1 MASSTINTTGLSI
14 SITASLEEGDL
25 MQIKE
30 LFQKDIERKI
40 AGVIMADDDR
50 NIQTEIDEYVLT
62 HEIKSQLDKLLESYI
77 NNDSLPGV
85 WISGFFGTGK
95 SHLLKMISLLLE
107 GWHHD
112 DFHIA
117 DVMMQKCDDDKILK
131 ANIGKVKSIPA
142 QSILFNIDQKA
153 DTGTPKGTDAI
164 LNVFVKVFNDACG
177 YYGKHAYI
185 AKFER
190 DLDREGLLEA
200 FKTEYQKISG
210 KDWKVGRAM
219 ATMEDHNVSKAYAKI
234 KNAPEGSFNSLL
246 SNLSYNYK
254 VSIEDFTN
262 DVAEYIAKKGKDFR
276 LIFCVDEIGQF
287 IADNTKLMLNL
298 QTISESFYSV
308 CKGKAW
314 IMVTS
319 QSDLETVVGQLKQSQ
334 STEYGR
340 ITARFPIKLN
350 LGGANVEEVIQKR
363 LLLKKKEHETELLK
377 LYHKHENS
385 MRTLF
390 HFTDGARTYR
400 TFRDSEDFIG
410 SYPFI
415 PYQSFL
421 LQSAFISLSEH
432 DAFPGKYTSVG
443 ARSLLSIFQFVLI
456 QVANEGVG
464 GIAGFDLMYDGLK
477 PMVKPHLL
485 HTLQT
490 AEASIT
496 DTFALRILKTLF
508 ILKYVKDFKATIRNI
523 RILLLE
529 DLQTDP
535 ETLNEKI
542 KQALDLLEC
551 ETYIE
556 RNGEEYSYLTSDE
569 KTIEQQIKN
578 TQIEDS
584 AISDELDKLMFGY
597 NDFLKAKIRHIES
610 DQDFA
615 YSRKVDDRT
624 YGKSQELTIQ
634 LITPNYQYYD
644 NEIQL
649 KANSMGKA
657 ELLIVLPA
665 DNRFWEDLALYK
677 KTDKYCS
684 QQAMTSISDST
695 RLIVAAKQQ
704 QNTSRMRAIK
714 KRFNELI
721 SGSKL
726 ILRGDLFNARSSEV
740 VAKVNEAA
748 QALISRSYPNLA
760 MIKTVKDSDFS
771 SVILSPQTN
780 LDDLVSLSEAE
791 RDMLGTINLAQGSAQ
806 KLNLSTLF
814 QKYLRNPYGW
824 SESACLYILARL
836 ISLGKAEVFA
846 QGRVLEKAEL
856 VRELRQKGKYASLI
870 IQPQAEISQADF
882 LHLKKTAEELM
893 GHPATSKDAK
903 DLIKELKEA
912 LKTEAD
918 ILDAYLFKKDVYRFL
933 ESLEDAI
940 KEYREISAKPV
951 SWFFNEFKVQEA
963 AILRQKHDLIDPIK
977 RFMESPQAD
986 IYNSIFAF
994 LRDNKPNLSSLDQEA
1009 VAALQT
1015 LMADEKVYI
1024 GGKIKDAKAKLGL
1037 LEDQL
1042 KRILKQEKEKALA
1055 EIKPLYESLKTKAVG
1070 KQEILNKIET
1080 AYQKVSDMISQE
1092 TMIPMIVSHKT
1103 DFADRTYLDL
1113 LNEIELVHTPDSG
1126 DKPRSKIINAKNL
1139 KPRFAKEII
1148 ESDSDLEEYLK
1159 SLKEAFL
1166 NELGKGN
1173 RIKV

>member
-1 MASSTINTTGLSI
+1 
-14 SITASLEEGDL
+14 

-117 DVMMQKCDDDKILK
+117 DVMMHKCDDDQILK
-131 ANIGKVKSIPA
+131 ANIGKVKAIPA

-153 DTGTPKGTDAI
+153 DTSSPKETDAI
-164 LNVFVKVFNDACG
+164 LSVFVKVFNEACG

-190 DLDREGLLEA
+190 DLDRQGLLEE
-200 FKTEYQKISG
+200 FKNEYKRVSG
-210 KDWKVGRAM
+210 KDWKIGRAM
-219 ATMEDHNVSKAYAKI
+219 AEMEDHNVSKAYASI
-234 KNAPEGSFNSLL
+234 KQVSESSINSIL
-246 SNLSYNYK
+246 SNYSKNYK

-262 DVAEYIAKKGKDFR
+262 DVAEYIATKGNDYR

-308 CKGKAW
+308 CKGRAW
-314 IMVTS
+314 IIVTS

-363 LLLKKKEHETELLK
+363 LLLKKKEHVAELLK

-400 TFRDSEDFIG
+400 TFRDSDDFIG

-456 QVANEGVG
+456 QSATREVG
-464 GIAGFDLMYDGLK
+464 GIAGFDLMYEGLK

-496 DTFALRILKTLF
+496 DTFALRILKILF

-535 ETLNEKI
+535 ESLNEKI
-542 KQALDLLEC
+542 KLALDLLER

-578 TQIEDS
+578 TQIEES
-584 AISDELDKLMFGY
+584 AIADELDKLMFTY
-597 NDFLKAKIRHIES
+597 NDFLKTKIRHDES
-610 DQDFA
+610 GQDFA
-615 YSRKVDDRT
+615 YTRKVDDRAF
-624 YGKSQELTIQ
+624 GKTQELTIQ
-634 LITPNYQYYD
+634 LTTPNYQYYE
-644 NEIQL
+644 NEIQI

-657 ELLIVLPA
+657 ELLIILPA

-677 KTDKYCS
+677 KTDRYCT

-695 RLIVAAKQQ
+695 RLVVAAKQQ
-704 QNTSRMRAIK
+704 QNASRMTAIK
-714 KRFNELI
+714 KRFAELI
-721 SGSKL
+721 GSSRL
-726 ILRGDLFNARSSEV
+726 ILRGDLFTTKSSDSV
-740 VAKVNEAA
+740 SRIGEAA

-771 SVILSPQTN
+771 TVILSPQAS
-780 LDDLVSLSEAE
+780 LDDLVELSEAE

-806 KLNLSTLF
+806 KLNLSALI
-814 QKYLRNPYGW
+814 QKYSRNPYGW
-824 SESACLYILARL
+824 SEPACLYILAKL
-836 ISLGKAEVFA
+836 ISMNKAEVFS
-846 QGRVLEKAEL
+846 QGRMLEKAEL
-856 VRELRQKGKYASLI
+856 ARELRQKDKYASLI
-870 IQPQAEISQADF
+870 IQPQAQISQTDF
-882 LHLKKTAEELM
+882 QQLKKTAEELM

-918 ILDAYLFKKDVYRFL
+918 ILSGYLLQKDVYHFL
-933 ESLEDAI
+933 KVLEEVI
-940 KEYREISAKPV
+940 KQYRDISAKPI
-951 SWFFNEFKVQEA
+951 SWFFSEFNGQA
-963 AILRQKHDLIDPIK
+963 AALTTQKHDLVDPMK

-986 IYNSIFAF
+986 IYKSIFEF
-994 LRDNKPNLSSLDQEA
+994 FRDNKLNLSSLDQEA
-1009 VAALQT
+1009 VIALQV
-1015 LMADEKVYI
+1015 LLADEKVYI
-1024 GGKIKDAKAKLGL
+1024 GGKLKEAKAKLGL

-1042 KRILKQEKEKALA
+1042 KHTLKSEKDKALA
-1055 EIKPLYESLKTKAVG
+1055 EIKPLYESLEAKAEG
-1070 KQEILNKIET
+1070 KQDVLYKIET
-1080 AYQKVSDMISQE
+1080 AYQKVTSLISQE
-1092 TMIPMIVSHKT
+1092 TMIPMIASHKT
-1103 DFADRTYLDL
+1103 QFVDHIYLDL
-1113 LNEIELVHTPDSG
+1113 LNEIDVVQAPVGG
-1126 DKPRSKIINAKNL
+1126 DKPRSKIISAKNL
-1139 KPRFAKEII
+1139 KPCYNKEII
-1148 ESDSDLEEYLK
+1148 ESDADLDEYLK
-1159 SLKEAFL
+1159 SLKQAFL
-1166 NELGKGN
+1166 TELGKGN

>member
-1 MASSTINTTGLSI
+1 
-14 SITASLEEGDL
+14 
-25 MQIKE
+25 
-30 LFQKDIERKI
+30 
-40 AGVIMADDDR
+40 MADDDR

-117 DVMMQKCDDDKILK
+117 DVMMQKCDDDQILK
-131 ANIGKVKSIPA
+131 ANIGKVKAIPA

-153 DTGTPKGTDAI
+153 DTSSPKETDAI
-164 LNVFVKVFNDACG
+164 LSVFVKVFNEACG

-190 DLDREGLLEA
+190 DLDRQGLLEE
-200 FKTEYQKISG
+200 FKNEYRQVSG
-210 KDWKVGRAM
+210 KDWKIGRAM
-219 ATMEDHNVSKAYAKI
+219 AEMEDHNVSKAYASI
-234 KNAPEGSFNSLL
+234 KQVSESSINSIL
-246 SNLSYNYK
+246 SNYSKNYR

-262 DVAEYIAKKGKDFR
+262 DVAEYIATKGNDYR

-308 CKGKAW
+308 CKGRAW
-314 IMVTS
+314 IIVTS

-363 LLLKKKEHETELLK
+363 LLLKKKEHVPELLK

-390 HFTDGARTYR
+390 HFADGARTYR
-400 TFRDSEDFIG
+400 TFRDSDDFIG

-415 PYQSFL
+415 PYQSYL

-456 QVANEGVG
+456 QSASREVG
-464 GIAGFDLMYDGLK
+464 GIAGFDLMYEGLK

-496 DTFALRILKTLF
+496 DTFALRILKILF

-535 ETLNEKI
+535 ESLNEKI
-542 KQALDLLEC
+542 KLALDLLER

-578 TQIEDS
+578 TQIEES
-584 AISDELDKLMFGY
+584 AIADELDKLMFTY
-597 NDFLKAKIRHIES
+597 NDFLKTKIRHDES
-610 DQDFA
+610 GQDFA
-615 YSRKVDDRT
+615 YARKVDDRAF
-624 YGKSQELTIQ
+624 GKTQELTIQ
-634 LITPNYQYYD
+634 LITPNFQYYD

-657 ELLIVLPA
+657 ELLIILPA

-677 KTDKYCS
+677 KTDRYCT

-695 RLIVAAKQQ
+695 RLVVTAKQQ
-704 QNTSRMRAIK
+704 QNGSRMSAIK
-714 KRFNELI
+714 KRFAELI
-721 SGSKL
+721 GSSRL
-726 ILRGDLFNARSSEV
+726 ILRGDLFTARSSDAV
-740 VAKVNEAA
+740 SRIGEAA
-748 QALISRSYPNLA
+748 QALISRSYPNLT

-771 SVILSPQTN
+771 SVILSPQAS
-780 LDDLVSLSEAE
+780 LDDLLELSEAE

-806 KLNLSTLF
+806 KLSLSTIF
-814 QKYLRNPYGW
+814 HKYSRNPYGW
-824 SESACLYILARL
+824 SEPACLYILAKL
-836 ISLGKAEVFA
+836 ISMNKAEVFS

-856 VRELRQKGKYASLI
+856 VRELRQKDKYASLI
-870 IQPQAEISQADF
+870 IQPQAQISQTDF
-882 LHLKKTAEELM
+882 QQLKKTAEELM

-918 ILDAYLFKKDVYRFL
+918 ILSGYLLQKDVYHFL
-933 ESLEDAI
+933 KILEEVI
-940 KEYREISAKPV
+940 KQYSDISSKPA
-951 SWFFNEFKVQEA
+951 SWFLSEFKGQA
-963 AILRQKHDLIDPIK
+963 AALLAQKHDLLDPIK

-986 IYNSIFAF
+986 IYKCIFVF
-994 LRDNKPNLSSLDQEA
+994 FRDNKPNLSSLDLEA
-1009 VAALQT
+1009 VTALQE
-1015 LMADEKVYI
+1015 LLADEKVYI
-1024 GGKIKDAKAKLGL
+1024 GGKLKDAKAKLGL

-1042 KRILKQEKEKALA
+1042 KHALKSEKDKALA
-1055 EIKPLYESLKTKAVG
+1055 EIKPLCESLKAKAAG
-1070 KQEILNKIET
+1070 KHDMLNKIEA
-1080 AYQKVSDMISQE
+1080 AYQKVTTLISQE
-1092 TMIPMIVSHKT
+1092 TMIPMIASHKVQFV
-1103 DFADRTYLDL
+1103 DHIYLDL
-1113 LNEIELVHTPDSG
+1113 LNEIEAVQAPAG
-1126 DKPRSKIINAKNL
+1126 EGKPRSKIINAKNL
-1139 KPRFAKEII
+1139 KPCFSKEII
-1148 ESDSDLEEYLK
+1148 ESDADLDEYLQ
-1159 SLKEAFL
+1159 SLKQAFL

>member
-1 MASSTINTTGLSI
+1 
-14 SITASLEEGDL
+14 
-25 MQIKE
+25 MQIKN
-30 LFQKDIERKI
+30 LFQMDIERKI
-40 AGVIMADDDR
+40 AGVIMADDAR

-62 HEIKSQLDKLLESYI
+62 REIKSQLDQLLSSYI

-95 SHLLKMISLLLE
+95 SHLLKIVSLLLE

-117 DVMMQKCDDDKILK
+117 DVMMEKCEDDQILK
-131 ANIGKVKSIPA
+131 ANINKIKSIPA

-153 DTGTPKGTDAI
+153 DTGSPKGTDAI
-164 LNVFVKVFNDACG
+164 LSVFVKVFNEACG

-190 DLDREGLLEA
+190 DLDREGLLDA
-200 FKTEYQKISG
+200 FKAEYQRLSG
-210 KDWKVGRAM
+210 KDWMIGRAM
-219 ATMEDHNVSKAYAKI
+219 AEMEDHNVSKAYAKI
-234 KNAPEGSFNSLL
+234 KNAPEGSVNSLL
-246 SNLSYNYK
+246 SNYSHNYK
-254 VSIEDFTN
+254 VSIEEFTQ
-262 DVAEYIAKKGKDFR
+262 DVAEYIKKRDKDFR
-276 LIFCVDEIGQF
+276 LVFCVDEIGQF

-308 CKGKAW
+308 CKGRAW

-363 LLLKKKEHETELLK
+363 LLLKKREHETTLLK
-377 LYHKHENS
+377 LYHQHENS
-385 MRTLF
+385 MQTLF
-390 HFTDGARTYR
+390 HFADGTRTYR
-400 TFRDSEDFIG
+400 NFRDSEDFIG

-415 PYQSFL
+415 PYQSYL

-456 QVANEGVG
+456 QVADKEVG
-464 GIAGFDLMYDGLK
+464 GIAGFDLMYEGLK

-485 HTLQT
+485 HTIQT

-496 DTFALRILKTLF
+496 DNLILRILKTLF

-523 RILLLE
+523 RILLLQ

-535 ETLNEKI
+535 ESLNEKI
-542 KQALDLLEC
+542 KQALDLLER

-597 NDFLKAKIRHIES
+597 NDFLKAKIRHTES

-684 QQAMTSISDST
+684 QQAMTSILDNN
-695 RLIVAAKQQ
+695 RLIVAAKLQ
-704 QNTSRMRAIK
+704 QNSLRMTAIK
-714 KRFNELI
+714 KRYSELI
-721 SGSKL
+721 ASSKL
-726 ILRGDLFNARSSEV
+726 ILRGDMFAARSSEA

-760 MIKTVKDSDFS
+760 MIKAVKDMDFG
-771 SVILSPQTN
+771 SVILSTQAN
-780 LDDLVSLSEAE
+780 LDELVELSEAE
-791 RDMLGTINLAQGSAQ
+791 RDMLGTINLAQGNTQ
-806 KLNLSTLF
+806 KLNLSTLI
-814 QKYLRNPYGW
+814 QKYMRNPYGW
-824 SESACLYILARL
+824 SESACLYILAKL
-836 ISLGKAEVFA
+836 ISLCKAEVYA
-846 QGRVLEKAEL
+846 QGRTLEKEEL
-856 VRELRQKGKYASLI
+856 IRDLRQKDKYNSLI
-870 IQPQAEISQADF
+870 IQLQAEISQTE
-882 LHLKKTAEELM
+882 LHKLKKTAEELM
-893 GHPATSKDAK
+893 GHPALSNDAK
-903 DLIKELKEA
+903 ALTSELKEA
-912 LKTEAD
+912 LKSEAAVMQ
-918 ILDAYLFKKDVYRFL
+918 IYLEQQDVYVFL
-933 ESLEDAI
+933 TCLKAVIDQY
-940 KEYREISAKPV
+940 KDISGKPT
-951 SWFFNEFKVQEA
+951 SWFFKEFKDQA
-963 AILRQKHDLIDPIK
+963 AELLSQKRDLIDPIK
-977 RFMESPQAD
+977 RFMESPQAT
-986 IYNSIFAF
+986 IYKNIHDFIK
-994 LRDNKPNLSSLDQEA
+994 DNKLNLIYLDPGSIK
-1009 VAALQT
+1009 ALQDS
-1015 LMADEKVYI
+1015 LADQKIYI
-1024 GGKIKDAKAKLGL
+1024 GSKIKDAKPKLEFLG
-1037 LEDQL
+1037 EQL
-1042 KRILKQEKEKALA
+1042 TRTLKQEREKALG
-1055 EIKPLYESLKTKAVG
+1055 EFRPLHESLKAKTSDLPDLLCKIDEVYQQVVSSIN
-1070 KQEILNKIET
+1070 QES
-1080 AYQKVSDMISQE
+1080 V
-1092 TMIPMIVSHKT
+1092 IPMISSTKSHYT
-1103 DFADRTYLDL
+1103 EHTYLDL
-1113 LNEIELVHTPDSG
+1113 LNEIEASLTPPGD
-1126 DKPRSKIINAKNL
+1126 DKPKTRIVSAKSL
-1139 KPRFAKEII
+1139 KPRFGKEII
-1148 ESDSDLEEYLK
+1148 ETGADLDEYLK
-1159 SLKEAFL
+1159 SLKQAYL
-1166 NELGKGN
+1166 AELDKGN
-1173 RIKV
+1173 KIKV

>member
-1 MASSTINTTGLSI
+1 
-14 SITASLEEGDL
+14 

-50 NIQTEIDEYVLT
+50 NIQNEIDEYVLT
-62 HEIKSQLDKLLESYI
+62 HEIKSQLDNLLESYI

-85 WISGFFGTGK
+85 WISGFFGSGK
-95 SHLLKMISLLLE
+95 SHLLKMIAFLLE

-117 DVMMQKCDDDKILK
+117 DMMMHKCDDDQILK
-131 ANIGKVKSIPA
+131 ANIGKVKTIPA

-153 DTGTPKGTDAI
+153 DTGSPKDTDAI
-164 LNVFVKVFNDACG
+164 LNVFVKVFNEACG

-190 DLDREGLLEA
+190 DLDQQGLLEE
-200 FKTEYQKISG
+200 FKNEYKKVSG
-210 KDWKVGRAM
+210 KDWKIGRAM
-219 ATMEDHNVSKAYAKI
+219 AEMEDHNVSKVYASI
-234 KNAPEGSFNSLL
+234 KQVSESSINSIL
-246 SNLSYNYK
+246 SNYSKNYK

-262 DVAEYIAKKGKDFR
+262 DVAEYIASKGNDFR

-308 CKGKAW
+308 CKGRAW
-314 IMVTS
+314 IIVTS

-363 LLLKKKEHETELLK
+363 LLLKKKEHQTELLK

-400 TFRDSEDFIG
+400 TFRDSDDFIG

-456 QVANEGVG
+456 QSATREVG
-464 GIAGFDLMYDGLK
+464 GIAGFDLMYEGLK

-496 DTFALRILKTLF
+496 DTFALRILKILF

-535 ETLNEKI
+535 ESLNEKI
-542 KQALDLLEC
+542 KLALDLLER

-578 TQIEDS
+578 TQIEES
-584 AISDELDKLMFGY
+584 AIAEELDKLMFGY
-597 NDFLKAKIRHIES
+597 NDFLKTKIRHDDS
-610 DQDFA
+610 GQDFA
-615 YSRKVDDRT
+615 YTRKVDDRAF
-624 YGKSQELTIQ
+624 GKTQELTIQ

-657 ELLIVLPA
+657 ELLIILPA

-677 KTDKYCS
+677 KTDRYCT

-695 RLIVAAKQQ
+695 RLVVAAKQQ
-704 QNTSRMRAIK
+704 QNASRMTAIK
-714 KRFNELI
+714 KRFAELI
-721 SGSKL
+721 GSSRL
-726 ILRGDLFNARSSEV
+726 ILRGDLFTAKSSDAVARIG
-740 VAKVNEAA
+740 EAA

-771 SVILSPQTN
+771 TVILSPQAS
-780 LDDLVSLSEAE
+780 LDDLVELSEAE
-791 RDMLGTINLAQGSAQ
+791 RDMLGTINLAQGSVQ
-806 KLNLSTLF
+806 KLSLSALI
-814 QKYLRNPYGW
+814 QKYSRNPYGW
-824 SESACLYILARL
+824 SEPACLYILAKL
-836 ISLGKAEVFA
+836 ISMNKAEVFS

-856 VRELRQKGKYASLI
+856 VRELRQKDKYASLI
-870 IQPQAEISQADF
+870 IQPQAQISQTDYQQ
-882 LHLKKTAEELM
+882 LKKTAEELM

-918 ILDAYLFKKDVYRFL
+918 VLGGYLLQKEVYHFL
-933 ESLEDAI
+933 KVLEEVIKQYRDISL
-940 KEYREISAKPV
+940 KPA
-951 SWFFNEFKVQEA
+951 SWFFSEFKGQA
-963 AILRQKHDLIDPIK
+963 AALTTQKLDLLDPIK

-986 IYNSIFAF
+986 IYKCIFVF
-994 LRDNKPNLSSLDQEA
+994 FRNNKPNLSSLDQEA
-1009 VAALQT
+1009 VTALQE
-1015 LMADEKVYI
+1015 LLADEKVYS
-1024 GGKIKDAKAKLGL
+1024 GGKLKDAKAKLGL

-1042 KRILKQEKEKALA
+1042 KHTLKSEKDKALA
-1055 EIKPLYESLKTKAVG
+1055 EISPLYESLKAKAVG
-1070 KQEILNKIET
+1070 KRDMLDKIEA
-1080 AYQKVSDMISQE
+1080 AYQKITSLISQE
-1092 TMIPMIVSHKT
+1092 TMIPMIASYKT
-1103 DFADRTYLDL
+1103 QFVDHIYLDL
-1113 LNEIELVHTPDSG
+1113 LNEIEVVQAPVGG
-1126 DKPRSKIINAKNL
+1126 DKPRSKIISAKNL
-1139 KPRFAKEII
+1139 KPRFSKEII
-1148 ESDSDLEEYLK
+1148 ESDADLDEYLQ
-1159 SLKEAFL
+1159 SLKRAFL
-1166 NELGKGN
+1166 TELGKGN